1 MIRIII
7 KCPLD
12 LCFLC
17 IVIEAALFR
26 MECGSGNEAPF
37 RMKASDI
44 VDRTLS
50 VNTRSFRHVPSAGNL
65 SMKGFIFS
73 ENACVIDSV
82 GKNRKILFFPAAPLP
97 DRSRCFHYQETA
109 YHHPVPDVL
118 PFVQSHSSHGCSLFD
133 GRRRASQPDLD

>member
-44 VDRTLS
+44 VDRSLS

-73 ENACVIDSV
+73 ENACIIDSV
-82 GKNRKILFFPAAPLP
+82 GQNR
-97 DRSRCFHYQETA
+97 
-109 YHHPVPDVL
+109 
-118 PFVQSHSSHGCSLFD
+118 
-133 GRRRASQPDLD
+133 

>member
-44 VDRTLS
+44 VDRSLS

-82 GKNRKILFFPAAPLP
+82 GKNRKILFFQQLP
-97 DRSRCFHYQETA
+97 
-109 YHHPVPDVL
+109 
-118 PFVQSHSSHGCSLFD
+118 
-133 GRRRASQPDLD
+133 